1 MRSHR
6 LKVHSLPLD
15 NLGLFAWCDAA
26 KQNRCD
32 GSSTAGIVIGASS
45 LNLLQGSVESVS
57 LLAWHSSKIT
67 RICRS
72 PGSSEAI
79 AAVNAEDLLYFV
91 RFQFQ
96 EMLGSK
102 VNVRNINEVVNQV
115 AGCVITDSR
124 NVYDKLSTEVLCMR
138 ELRNERTWNS

>member
-1 MRSHR
+1 MAPHFSAEVGLLLSEINRSTVETLNKANQLLHQVKNMRSQR

-79 AAVNAEDLLYFV
+79 AAD
-91 RFQFQ
+91 RK
-96 EMLGSK
+96 S
-102 VNVRNINEVVNQV
+102 VV
-115 AGCVITDSR
+115 
-124 NVYDKLSTEVLCMR
+124 
-138 ELRNERTWNS
+138 